1 MKESY
6 VKFKS
11 LMLVERKKPGEL
23 SVAAGKK
30 GRRNC
35 SWLGLIN
42 VYKNFPRNRPDA

>member
-23 SVAAGKK
+23 NALRLSVALEKK
-30 GRRNC
+30 AVTTAPG
-35 SWLGLIN
+35 
-42 VYKNFPRNRPDA
+42 